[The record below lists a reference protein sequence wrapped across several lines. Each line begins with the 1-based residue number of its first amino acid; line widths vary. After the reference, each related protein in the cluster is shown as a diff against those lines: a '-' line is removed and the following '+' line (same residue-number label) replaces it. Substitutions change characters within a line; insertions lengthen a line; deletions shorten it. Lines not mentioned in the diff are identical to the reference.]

1 MSQGPTHTLPS
12 GFPPV
17 IVDLGKQ
24 KRKAVKKLMRSGDGR
39 LAEQVEQ
46 VIADVRSELGP
57 DAATVELVPV
67 VVVYRRKARRASD
80 LAALLG
86 GAR

>member
-1 MSQGPTHTLPS
+1 MSQVKAPAGPA

-24 KRKAVKKLMRSGDGR
+24 KRKAVKKLVRSGEGR
-39 LAEQVEQ
+39 LAEQVER

-57 DAATVELVPV
+57 DAATVEVVPV
-67 VVVYRRKARRASD
+67 VVVYRRKTPRRSD

-86 GAR
+86 GGR